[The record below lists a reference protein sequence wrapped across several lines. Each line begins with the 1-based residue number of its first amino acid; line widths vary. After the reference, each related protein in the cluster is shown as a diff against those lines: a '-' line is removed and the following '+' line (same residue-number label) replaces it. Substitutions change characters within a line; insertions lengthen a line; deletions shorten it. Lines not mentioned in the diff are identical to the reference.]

1 MNQVITTIKRATV
14 LFSFLFL
21 SACASYS
28 HIQDYPEK
36 QAIKTVVIAKSPLS
50 KMSDLPMGVFYDEEN
65 QIIVSGHQKGSFL
78 GVLFGP
84 LGMLATDKADKAA
97 GESRFGSTVKNNTND
112 LVQITKNELNE
123 LIASGYSPLIKLGS
137 ANADITIS
145 PHAQFTV
152 LPSGKAKLYALLKV
166 GMKNSADGTNWSAR
180 YWSMAPG
187 EYFIEGDDGWMT
199 NGRFSDGMQSA
210 LKNAMKVCSAEIHN
224 TLSGAKK
231 IKAKGRFPYIGKPVE
246 LPFISIYETPD
257 MIVGRLVA
265 GDAVTFSGT
274 HILYKNDYEISY
286 TDFQDPRK

>member
-1 MNQVITTIKRATV
+1 MNQVITTIKRLTV
-14 LFSFLFL
+14 FFAFLFL

-28 HIQDYPEK
+28 HIQNYPEK

-78 GVLFGP
+78 GILFGP
-84 LGMLATDKADKAA
+84 LGMLATDQANKAA
-97 GESRFGSTVKNNTND
+97 GESRFGSTVKSNTND
-112 LVQITKNELNE
+112 LVQITQNELNE
-123 LIASGYSPLIKLGS
+123 LIASGSSPLIKLGS
-137 ANADITIS
+137 GNADITIS

-166 GMKNSADGTNWSAR
+166 DMKNSTDGTNWSAR

-187 EYFIEGDDGWMT
+187 EYFIEGNDGWMT
-199 NGRFSDGMQSA
+199 NGRFSEGMQFA
-210 LKNAMKVCSAEIHN
+210 LKNAMKVYSAEIHS
-224 TLSGAKK
+224 TLTGAKK
-231 IKAKGRFPYIGKPVE
+231 IKAKGMFPYIGNPVE
-246 LPFISIYETPD
+246 MPFISIYETTD
-257 MIVGRLVA
+257 KIIGRLAA

-274 HILYKNDYEISY
+274 HILYKNDYEISD